1 MRRAGERQ
9 KGGGGKV
16 DQNGR
21 RKEGWGK
28 MGNGVTNII
37 DGLHDAK
44 EAKDRSASRATVA
57 YLLLIDEAWIM
68 NQFTYS
74 GLT

>member
-1 MRRAGERQ
+1 
-9 KGGGGKV
+9 
-16 DQNGR
+16 
-21 RKEGWGK
+21 